1 MNNINYLFPYDYII
15 LVIIFIII
23 IFSTWRGFIQS
34 LLGLLTWV
42 GSILITIYSYNSFAN
57 FITKQL
63 LNIEIFENYEK
74 ITNIGSIIIAIPLIF
89 LISLFILKR
98 IKLLI
103 STDLDKKILGIIFD
117 KFFGFIYGLVFS
129 YAIIIAI
136 LLTLERFEFN
146 NLKLWLNNNS
156 NVISSTNQ
164 LNLKIIEIINPQEN
178 TNIN

>member
-1 MNNINYLFPYDYII
+1 MNDINYLFPYDYII
-15 LVIIFIII
+15 LVIVFIII

-42 GSILITIYSYNSFAN
+42 GSILITIYSYNSFAS

-63 LNIEIFENYEK
+63 LNINIFENYERT
-74 ITNIGSIIIAIPLIF
+74 TNIGSIIIAIPLIF

-136 LLTLERFEFN
+136 ILTLERFEFN

>member
-1 MNNINYLFPYDYII
+1 MNDINYLFPYDYII
-15 LVIIFIII
+15 LVIVFIII

-42 GSILITIYSYNSFAN
+42 GSILITIYSYNSFAS

-63 LNIEIFENYEK
+63 LNINIFENYERT
-74 ITNIGSIIIAIPLIF
+74 TNIGSIIIAIPLIF

-129 YAIIIAI
+129 YAIIIAM
-136 LLTLERFEFN
+136 LLMLERFEFN

-156 NVISSTNQ
+156 NVISLTNQ
-164 LNLKIIEIINPQEN
+164 LNLKIIGIINSQEN

>member
-1 MNNINYLFPYDYII
+1 M
-15 LVIIFIII
+15 
-23 IFSTWRGFIQS
+23 S
-34 LLGLLTWV
+34 
-42 GSILITIYSYNSFAN
+42 
-57 FITKQL
+57 KQL

-136 LLTLERFEFN
+136 LLILERFEFN

>member
-136 LLTLERFEFN
+136 LLILERFEFN